1 MFCSTFA
8 SKKISKFHE
17 RVLRIVYDYYSKFEE
32 HLTKDGS
39 FTKHHQDIQTVAPLK
54 SKISN
59 GFSQVS
65 FLDLFHNYNEN
76 NFYSLRSQPD
86 FQIPRIN
93 TALKG
98 IEFYSLR
105 SQPDFQIPRI
115 NTALK
120 GIEFIRYFRPV
131 IWNNIPIKIRSIKN
145 FGTLKTEI
153 RNWKPTNCSCSLCK
167 TYVKDLRFINIS
179 K

>member
-1 MFCSTFA
+1 M
-8 SKKISKFHE
+8 
-17 RVLRIVYDYYSKFEE
+17 
-32 HLTKDGS
+32 
-39 FTKHHQDIQTVAPLK
+39 APLK

-76 NFYSLRSQPD
+76 NFYSLRPQPDFQIPRINTALKGIEFYSLRSQPD

-131 IWNNIPIKIRSIKN
+131 IWNNIPIKIRSIKS

-153 RNWKPTNCSCSLCK
+153 RNWKPTNCSCSLYK